1 MFEFEILAQ
10 LNHELFYQSCCF
22 RLMRSS
28 SRTLDTRTV
37 RPFRP
42 LTQKV
47 YPDLCHQAGPHA
59 AFIRTSSTASWVE
72 GGFLGNHA
80 LLMKNTGIPSGCSG
94 IISKTTVGVI
104 PLGLG
109 VWIVHREPALVKRPS
124 RRRHV
129 TGFDLYF
136 H

>member
-42 LTQKV
+42 PTQKV

-59 AFIRTSSTASWVE
+59 AFIRTSSIASWVE
-72 GGFLGNHA
+72 GGFLVNHA
-80 LLMKNTGIPSGCSG
+80 VLMKNTGIPSGCSG
-94 IISKTTVGVI
+94 IISKTN
-104 PLGLG
+104 
-109 VWIVHREPALVKRPS
+109 E
-124 RRRHV
+124 
-129 TGFDLYF
+129 TGSPGAGIS
-136 H
+136 